1 MFTNAKVAL
10 CIWHWQLSMED
21 LLTTKTLAS
30 TMIIRTAIAII
41 LKQVVLVNG
50 GVHTTEPEI

>member
-1 MFTNAKVAL
+1 MAL

-50 GVHTTEPEI
+50 GVHTTEPEKLNRK